1 MQKPILQQSRK
12 RKQQRK
18 TICRKY
24 RIKPIRKRKN
34 FVTEREKYKT
44 DYKDRTFAKEKRL
57 IRAEISEKGLRGIR
71 GSLFYKNLKLFEI
84 TLNYQSLCGMVV
96 SGKMGERNR

>member
-1 MQKPILQQSRK
+1 M
-12 RKQQRK
+12 
-18 TICRKY
+18 ICRKY

-44 DYKDRTFAKEKRL
+44 DYKDRSLCERKTINKSRNFR
-57 IRAEISEKGLRGIR
+57 KGIAGHSR
-71 GSLFYKNLKLFEI
+71 SLFYKNLKLFEI

-96 SGKMGERNR
+96 NGKMGERNR

>member
-57 IRAEISEKGLRGIR
+57 VRAEISEKGLRGIR
-71 GSLFYKNLKLFEI
+71 GPFFTKILSFLK
-84 TLNYQSLCGMVV
+84 
-96 SGKMGERNR
+96 

>member
-18 TICRKY
+18 TINKSRNFRK
-24 RIKPIRKRKN
+24 
-34 FVTEREKYKT
+34 
-44 DYKDRTFAKEKRL
+44 
-57 IRAEISEKGLRGIR
+57 GIAGHSR
-71 GSLFYKNLKLFEI
+71 SLFYKNLKLFEI

-96 SGKMGERNR
+96 SGKSGGKEQVIN